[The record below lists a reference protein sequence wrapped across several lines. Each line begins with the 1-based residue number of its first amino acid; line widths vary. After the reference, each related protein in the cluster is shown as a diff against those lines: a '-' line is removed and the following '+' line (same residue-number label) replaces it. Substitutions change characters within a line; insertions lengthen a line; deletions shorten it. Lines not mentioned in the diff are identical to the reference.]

1 MRRCHLRISERRVTL
16 QLLDH
21 AFILFTRLDA
31 GNADRDDLNAAQIS
45 PFLRKL
51 LVQDRCQIVRVPRH
65 LRITNALCR
74 DFRKSRLQCCQKL
87 GFELGIDAFSVIRV
101 LHIGADVGVEAD
113 RIDDMVAVLAKAP
126 DGDIHIQ
133 TDVFVHDAERNR
145 ACSAVFISH
154 QLFCVEIIHALILW
168 RLSAEGETFPDV
180 AEAFFQA
187 FAECAGKDARLGGI
201 IKDKFARLCADLYD
215 LALLH
220 DHHKLS
226 VCDRDDGA
234 AADDIV
240 GTLGVGA
247 ASADSFFTFHSDD
260 VFRHCLTI
268 KILLP
273 LVSQIPA
280 DCSQSCFD

>member
-1 MRRCHLRISERRVTL
+1 
-16 QLLDH
+16 
-21 AFILFTRLDA
+21 
-31 GNADRDDLNAAQIS
+31 
-45 PFLRKL
+45 
-51 LVQDRCQIVRVPRH
+51 
-65 LRITNALCR
+65 
-74 DFRKSRLQCCQKL
+74 
-87 GFELGIDAFSVIRV
+87 
-101 LHIGADVGVEAD
+101 
-113 RIDDMVAVLAKAP
+113 MVAVLAKAP

-133 TDVFVHDAERNR
+133 TDVFVHDAERDR

-180 AEAFFQA
+180 AEAFLQA
-187 FAECAGKDARLGGI
+187 FAERAGEDARLGGI
-201 IKDKFARLCADLYD
+201 IKDKFARLCADLY
-215 LALLH
+215 
-220 DHHKLS
+220 
-226 VCDRDDGA
+226 DRDDGA